1 MRIYRKKA
9 LVPQLPHVWLRPEVS
24 LREALRS
31 VESEPDSLSAL
42 LELGWPFH
50 LLWPQRRTC
59 DGEITQARYDPKAA
73 CAIGEPRRHRGLD
86 PARDAGSASH
96 RQAAGRVDLRDDPRA
111 SVRRQVE
118 EGVLRVARTW
128 VDHRDGR
135 LRRLRECRLLRRRGI
150 RPSAAAWRH
159 RTDPLRQGDY
169 AVGGAETGDAQV
181 DRASRA
187 GARLEV
193 RIHEART
200 RPPRCS
206 KLRPGTREESWK
218 RNPPFGVVR
227 QPHLLAGC
235 ARVR

>member
-42 LELGWPFH
+42 LELGWPFR

-86 PARDAGSASH
+86 PARDAGSPSH
-96 RQAAGRVDLRDDPRA
+96 RQAAGRIDPRDDPRA
-111 SVRRQVE
+111 SIRRQVE
-118 EGVLRVARTW
+118 EGVLRVARTR

-135 LRRLRECRLLRRRGI
+135 LRHLRECRLLRRRGI
-150 RPSAAAWRH
+150 RPSAAAWNH
-159 RTDPLRQGDY
+159 GTDPLRQGEDP
-169 AVGGAETGDAQV
+169 GGDAGTGDAEV
-181 DRASRA
+181 DRASGARA
-187 GARLEV
+187 GLEMRV
-193 RIHEART
+193 REAKT

-206 KLRPGTREESWK
+206 NGGRAVAAS
-218 RNPPFGVVR
+218 
-227 QPHLLAGC
+227 LAL
-235 ARVR
+235 ARGDGPARCYRRVIDS